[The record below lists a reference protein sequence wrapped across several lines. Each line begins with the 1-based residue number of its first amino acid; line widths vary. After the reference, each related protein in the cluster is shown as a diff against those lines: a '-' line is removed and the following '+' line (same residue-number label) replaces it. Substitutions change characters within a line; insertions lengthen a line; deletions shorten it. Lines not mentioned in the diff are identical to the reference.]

1 MTRDRKDPILRV
13 TGVTKKYRLGQ
24 YGADSLQEEIKL
36 WRERRRNPEQRSAD
50 DHERIAQNYIYALNG
65 VDLTVYPG
73 ERVGIIGRN
82 GSGKSTLLKL
92 ISRITAPT
100 AGTIELWGKVT
111 SMLEV
116 GTGFHGEMTG
126 RENIYLNGSILGMTR
141 QEIENKMPDIVAF
154 SEVRDFLDTPVK
166 RYSSG
171 MFIKLGFAV
180 AAHLDSEIII
190 MDEVLAVGD
199 MAFQHK
205 CLDKMRQ
212 AALDENRTILYVS
225 HNMSTIQRLCDRCIV
240 MDEGRIVYD
249 GDVDRA
255 ISLYLGVEKAVQDR
269 YVFNDSSRPFDTYI
283 RRNKRMTMEWL
294 DMNCGG
300 TVRAGDVMEA
310 QISCVSDQ
318 AFSDVGFRLEFWAGD
333 GTKIGTMLSGNF
345 ADLAEGRNLL
355 RIRIDTSQLTAGQ
368 YRADLVAYLHDDAG
382 NEDILD
388 AVYPGFTCTV
398 TTELDQHNYLDW
410 HHTYWGHVR
419 LHDLNVSRVEN
430 GEQ

>member
-1 MTRDRKDPILRV
+1 M
-13 TGVTKKYRLGQ
+13 
-24 YGADSLQEEIKL
+24 
-36 WRERRRNPEQRSAD
+36 
-50 DHERIAQNYIYALNG
+50 
-65 VDLTVYPG
+65 DLTVYPG

-171 MFIKLGFAV
+171 MFVKLGFAV

-249 GDVDRA
+249 GDVDTA

-294 DMNCGG
+294 DLNCGG

-318 AFSDVGFRLEFWAGD
+318 AFSDVGFRLEFWASD

>member
-1 MTRDRKDPILRV
+1 MALDNERYK
-13 TGVTKKYRLGQ
+13 
-24 YGADSLQEEIKL
+24 
-36 WRERRRNPEQRSAD
+36 RE
-50 DHERIAQNYIYALNG
+50 
-65 VDLTVYPG
+65 V
-73 ERVGIIGRN
+73 
-82 GSGKSTLLKL
+82 
-92 ISRITAPT
+92 SRQ
-100 AGTIELWGKVT
+100 
-111 SMLEV
+111 
-116 GTGFHGEMTG
+116 
-126 RENIYLNGSILGMTR
+126 

-171 MFIKLGFAV
+171 MFVKLGFAV

-249 GDVDRA
+249 GDVDTA

-269 YVFNDSSRPFDTYI
+269 YVFNDSSRPFDTFI

-318 AFSDVGFRLEFWAGD
+318 AFSDVGFRLEFWASD

-345 ADLAEGRNLL
+345 ADLTEGRNLL